1 MCSTARPHVFS
12 FFLSFFGSMKIS
24 KGCGPVAAADVKR
37 PLFWSEAN
45 EPRFPPPP
53 NKIFS
58 FFTFSIKCSSGE
70 RLTMKE
76 NMNKNFAS
84 IKNKQTIDDEFLHG
98 QTHFSI
104 LVPKLERKRW
114 SCRRNSFLIIY
125 KDSQLYIKSLYS
137 PPPISIYIFIIP
149 YRDDEKV
156 IN

>member
-1 MCSTARPHVFS
+1 
-12 FFLSFFGSMKIS
+12 
-24 KGCGPVAAADVKR
+24 
-37 PLFWSEAN
+37 
-45 EPRFPPPP
+45 
-53 NKIFS
+53 
-58 FFTFSIKCSSGE
+58 
-70 RLTMKE
+70 MKE

-98 QTHFSI
+98 QTHFLSSFP